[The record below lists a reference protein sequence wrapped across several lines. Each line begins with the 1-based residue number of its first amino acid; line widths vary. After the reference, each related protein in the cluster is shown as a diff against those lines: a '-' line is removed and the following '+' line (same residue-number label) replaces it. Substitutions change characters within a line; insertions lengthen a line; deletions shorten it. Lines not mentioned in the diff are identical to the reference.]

1 MFHKKSLHCVVTIA
15 LLLSLSV
22 LIAGP
27 SLFRVAQSKGAVP
40 QNPEDFMQTLDYPD
54 QQPVKHIYGKI
65 SVTLVANGKNTK
77 DRTTTEVNVSATGS
91 QSFDKTGAT
100 FQASAKGLITATT
113 PPEPNDECKKATVQ
127 TWKWEGTSSQR
138 QDGEEGSFTL
148 MASKQKRLAHFEPG
162 GIFGELNEIMV
173 HQNISNCTTQSLG
186 DNPLGGINYRLPL
199 HGVPGTPFAAAANK
213 VEADGKSLN
222 QVLLVNPAHTG
233 TIEGVIQTSWDGTG
247 ASGSFTVPMLARV
260 LAGGVEWNTP
270 AAWRAIA
277 KEMGGPSIDTD
288 PEMFFPGQLELTW
301 SLNTQPGAG
310 KP

>member
-1 MFHKKSLHCVVTIA
+1 MFYQKHFHSIVTLA
-15 LLLSLSV
+15 LLVSLLA
-22 LIAGP
+22 LIAGT
-27 SLFRVAQSKGAVP
+27 SLFRVANSKGGGP
-40 QNPEDFMQTLDYPD
+40 QGAEDFMQTLDYPD
-54 QQPVKHIYGKI
+54 QQPVKHIYGKM
-65 SVTLVANGKNTK
+65 SVTLTASGKNTK
-77 DRTTTEVNVSATGS
+77 DKTTTEVNVSATGS
-91 QSFDKTGAT
+91 QTFDKTGAT
-100 FQASAKGLITATT
+100 FAATAKGSIMATT
-113 PPEPNDECKKATVQ
+113 PPDPNDECKKATVQ

-173 HQNISNCTTQSLG
+173 HQTISNCNTQGLG

-213 VEADGKSLN
+213 VEADGKSVN
-222 QVLLVNPAHTG
+222 QLLLTGHVG
-233 TIEGVIQTSWDGTG
+233 TIEGVIQTTWDGSG

-288 PEMFFPGQLELTW
+288 PDMFFPGQLELTW
-301 SLNTQPGAG
+301 SLTAPTGTG
-310 KP
+310 RP